1 MRELVANA
9 LIHQDFSIT
18 GTSPMVEIFSHRLEI
33 TNPGSPLVE
42 VSRFMDKPPRS
53 RNEYLASL
61 MRRINI
67 CEERGSGIDK
77 VIRQI
82 ELNQMPAPLFEDLG
96 DYTKAVLY
104 LLIKNF
110 QILVKKN
117 DYELAI
123 GIVYSNIFY

>member
-1 MRELVANA
+1 
-9 LIHQDFSIT
+9 
-18 GTSPMVEIFSHRLEI
+18 
-33 TNPGSPLVE
+33 
-42 VSRFMDKPPRS
+42 
-53 RNEYLASL
+53 